1 MRKYVHF
8 REMRKLQVQLIILW
22 HVAYIY
28 NQRKFQLDVN
38 KKNDIISRT
47 PWLLAQVKDSRRGD
61 CRAQVA
67 SALTTVPNFTMRCLW
82 LLTFV

>member
-8 REMRKLQVQLIILW
+8 IEVRKLQVQLIILW
-22 HVAYIY
+22 YVAYIY

-38 KKNDIISRT
+38 KKNDFSRT
-47 PWLLAQVKDSRRGD
+47 PWLLAQVKDSRCGD